1 MSGCMKIR
9 KLRKNGRAGKAG
21 SRSRKVRGEMDLCDV
36 KAALNR
42 GCKVTILIRHA
53 ERPPLEE
60 GDATFGASL
69 ALTER
74 GWRMARQFGALLANT
89 ACPKSVAFYASGTFR
104 TVQTA
109 CGMAMGLDAAKPEN
123 SIERKIALAEF
134 LGSASPFFGAS
145 KERMALIAEGR
156 YRERLNEYFRCGKMR
171 GYRPLGRATGSMEAH
186 LHALHRSGGNLV
198 VAVTHDINIAAF
210 LAGCGVVSSF
220 TEEAWPD
227 YLDAAV
233 VIAGPG
239 RKREY
244 GFLRWNKDLE
254 GIDLLDMRYA

>member
-1 MSGCMKIR
+1 MKGCMK
-9 KLRKNGRAGKAG
+9 K
-21 SRSRKVRGEMDLCDV
+21 RKVKKIGREGRYSRRVLGEMNLCDV

-53 ERPPLEE
+53 ERPPLED

-89 ACPKSVAFYASGTFR
+89 VRPKSVAFYASGTFR
-104 TVQTA
+104 TIQTA
-109 CGMAMGLDAAKPEN
+109 CGMAMGFDVAKPEN
-123 SIERKIALAEF
+123 SIERKICLAEF
-134 LGSASPFFGAS
+134 LGSDSPFFGAC

-156 YRERLNEYFRCGKMR
+156 YHERLNEYFRCGKMR
-171 GYRPLGRATGSMEAH
+171 GYRPLGRATGSIEAH

-233 VIAGPG
+233 VVAGPG

-244 GFLRWNKDLE
+244 GSMRWNKDLE

>member
-1 MSGCMKIR
+1 MKI
-9 KLRKNGRAGKAG
+9 KNLKKNGRAG
-21 SRSRKVRGEMDLCDV
+21 RYSRKVRGEMDLCDV
-36 KAALNR
+36 KAALDK

-60 GDATFGASL
+60 GDAAFGASL

-74 GWRMARQFGALLANT
+74 GWRMARQFGALLAN
-89 ACPKSVAFYASGTFR
+89 AVRPKSVAFYASGTFR

-109 CGMAMGLDAAKPEN
+109 CGMAMGLDAAMPEN

-134 LGSASPFFGAS
+134 LGSASPFFGVC

-156 YRERLNEYFRCGKMR
+156 YHERLNEYFRCGKMR
-171 GYRPLGRATGSMEAH
+171 GYRPLGRAMGSMEAR
-186 LHALHRSGGNLV
+186 LHALHRADGNLV

-210 LAGCGVVSSF
+210 LVGRGVITSF

-233 VIAGPG
+233 VIEGPG
-239 RKREY
+239 RNREY
-244 GFLRWNKDLE
+244 GFMRWNKDFE
-254 GIDLLDMRYA
+254 GMDLLDMRYA